1 MREPAPTGKIAV
13 PGPRSLFF
21 SVFPSIMLPMF
32 LAVIDQTIVATAL
45 PAIAAS
51 LGGVERVSWVVI
63 SYLVAGTVAAPV
75 YGQLGDVFGRRR
87 LMFVAL
93 AIFVAA
99 SLFCAFA
106 TSIEMLALGRVLQG
120 LGGGGL
126 MTLSQA
132 LIGETVPP
140 RERGRYQGY
149 LAAVVVTS
157 NTFGPVAGG
166 YLTQHLGW
174 RSIFLINLPLG
185 VVAVALTLRLA
196 AKPGFPSEHRFDL
209 PGLLLFVLFVAPTLL
224 ALQRIQHADVGAL
237 PAIAALA
244 AVGAVSLGLL
254 LRQERRAPFPLLPI
268 GLLRQPAIWR
278 SDALAACHGGALV
291 SLITLLPIYLR
302 VAHGAS
308 AAETG
313 LLLVPLTIG
322 IGIGS
327 MITGRVISRTGR
339 TSIFPSYGLIFVT
352 IILLFLAFWIPR
364 LSPTALGWV
373 LLWNG
378 LFMGTVMGVVQ
389 VNVQSVAGPQ
399 MLGSAAASVQFSR
412 SVGAAFGTALVAAVL
427 FAMLAWSD
435 PDAARLF
442 GTAVQQGA
450 DVLAALPGPRQ
461 ATLRAEFEEAFR
473 AAFLTIA
480 AFSALGLVLAWYT
493 PVRRI

>member
-1 MREPAPTGKIAV
+1 MRAITPTGK
-13 PGPRSLFF
+13 PPLRQRSLFMR
-21 SVFPSIMLPMF
+21 VFPSIMLPMF

-45 PAIAAS
+45 PGIAAS

-93 AIFVAA
+93 AIFLAA
-99 SLFCAFA
+99 SLFCALAA
-106 TSIEMLALGRVLQG
+106 TIEMLTLGRVLQG

-166 YLTQHLGW
+166 YLTQHFGW

-185 VVAVALTLRLA
+185 ILALLLTLRLEP
-196 AKPGFPSEHRFDL
+196 KPGFRSEHSFDVT
-209 PGLLLFVLFVAPTLL
+209 GLLFFVLFVAPTLL
-224 ALQRIQHADVGAL
+224 ALQQVQYASLATL

-244 AVGAVSLGLL
+244 ALGLASLLLL

-278 SDALAACHGGALV
+278 SDALAACHGAALV

-302 VAHGAS
+302 VGRGMSAS
-308 AAETG
+308 ETG
-313 LLLVPLTIG
+313 MLLVPLTIG
-322 IGIGS
+322 IGVGS
-327 MITGRVISRTGR
+327 MIAGRIISRTGR

-352 IILLFLAFWIPR
+352 ITLLFLAFRISA
-364 LSPTALGWV
+364 LSPSGLRWV

-399 MLGSAAASVQFSR
+399 MLGAAAASVQFSR
-412 SVGAAFGTALVAAVL
+412 SVGAAFRTALVAAVL
-427 FAMLAWSD
+427 FATLARVD
-435 PDAARLF
+435 PEAARLF
-442 GTAVQQGA
+442 GATVQQGG
-450 DVLAALPGPRQ
+450 DVLARLPGVRQ
-461 ATLRAEFEEAFR
+461 AVLRSEFDEAFR

-480 AFSALGLVLAWYT
+480 AFSALGLVLAWFT
-493 PVRRI
+493 PLRRI

>member
-1 MREPAPTGKIAV
+1 MPRSARGQRARPATLPFAQGVLDASGPSSAPHVFPLPPESRPPMSLPMREAAPTGKPAA
-13 PGPRSLFF
+13 PGQRSLFLR
-21 SVFPSIMLPMF
+21 VFPSIMVPMF

-51 LGGVERVSWVVI
+51 LGGIERVSWVVI

-87 LMFVAL
+87 LMFLAL
-93 AIFVAA
+93 PIFLAA
-99 SLFCAFA
+99 SIWCALA
-106 TSIEMLALGRVLQG
+106 TSIEMLTLARALQG

-149 LAAVVVTS
+149 LAAVVVSS

-185 VVAVALTLRLA
+185 IIAVLLTLRLE
-196 AKPGFPSEHRFDL
+196 AKPGFRSEHRFDL
-209 PGLLLFVLFVAPTLL
+209 TGLLLFVGFVAPTLL
-224 ALQRIQHADVGAL
+224 ALQQIQHAEVRAL
-237 PAIAALA
+237 PASAALA
-244 AVGAVSLGLL
+244 ALGLVSLALL

-278 SDALAACHGGALV
+278 SDALAACHGAALV
-291 SLITLLPIYLR
+291 SLIILLPIYLR
-302 VAHGAS
+302 VARGAS
-308 AAETG
+308 ASETG

-352 IILLFLAFWIPR
+352 ITLLFLAFWVPR
-364 LSPTALGWV
+364 LSASALAWV

-378 LFMGTVMGVVQ
+378 LFMGTVMG
-389 VNVQSVAGPQ
+389 SC
-399 MLGSAAASVQFSR
+399 R
-412 SVGAAFGTALVAAVL
+412 STCR
-427 FAMLAWSD
+427 
-435 PDAARLF
+435 AR
-442 GTAVQQGA
+442 
-450 DVLAALPGPRQ
+450 PGRKC
-461 ATLRAEFEEAFR
+461 
-473 AAFLTIA
+473 
-480 AFSALGLVLAWYT
+480 S
-493 PVRRI
+493 VRRL

>member
-1 MREPAPTGKIAV
+1 
-13 PGPRSLFF
+13 
-21 SVFPSIMLPMF
+21 MLPMF

-93 AIFVAA
+93 PIFLAA

-106 TSIEMLALGRVLQG
+106 TSIEMLTLGRVLQG

-140 RERGRYQGY
+140 RERGRYQGH
-149 LAAVVVTS
+149 LAAVVVCS

-174 RSIFLINLPLG
+174 RSVFLINLPLG
-185 VVAVALTLRLA
+185 VIALLLTFRLQ
-196 AKPGFPSEHRFDL
+196 AKPGVRAEHRFDL
-209 PGLLLFVLFVAPTLL
+209 TGLLLFVLFVAPTLL
-224 ALQRIQHADVGAL
+224 ALQQIQHADLRALPVSGAL
-237 PAIAALA
+237 AGLAL
-244 AVGAVSLGLL
+244 VSLALL

-278 SDALAACHGGALV
+278 SDALAACHGAALV

-302 VAHGAS
+302 VARGMSAS
-308 AAETG
+308 EIG

-322 IGIGS
+322 IGGGS
-327 MITGRVISRTGR
+327 MITGRIISRTGR

-352 IILLFLAFWIPR
+352 MILLFLAFRIPG
-364 LSPTALGWV
+364 LSSAALGWV

-378 LFMGTVMGVVQ
+378 FFMGTVMGVVQ
-389 VNVQSVAGPQ
+389 VNVQSVAGPH

-427 FAMLAWSD
+427 FATLAWTD
-435 PDAARLF
+435 REAAHLF
-442 GTAVQQGA
+442 ERMVQQGTE
-450 DVLAALPGPRQ
+450 VIAALPTPRQ
-461 ATLRAEFEEAFR
+461 AALRSEFNEAFR
-473 AAFLTIA
+473 AAFLTMA
-480 AFSALGLVLAWYT
+480 AFSAMGLVLAWYT